1 MLLRYKK
8 YKFGD
13 NMSGLPYGQIGD
25 FLGQTADTLTP
36 TNQYG
41 VKSNFNA
48 GLGAG
53 LKGAGQGAAMGT
65 MIMPGLGT
73 VIGGAAGLIGG
84 AISGVVKNNK
94 ERDEAAK
101 QQSLYEMMMN
111 KKYAAKLSNYDTTG
125 SNQNQIYAK
134 LGGNVPISNHLSI
147 GGKLDKLAPNRYEVD
162 GRTHE
167 EGGVKFPNINA
178 ELEDGE
184 TVSGDYVFS
193 EVLGYAGKHKPI
205 ARMIGKMEKKPNNPI
220 TRQTIEFLKEKE
232 ERLKGEQEQTK
243 ASLDNTISNI
253 MKYGGKLNR
262 KSC

>member
-1 MLLRYKK
+1 MLIKYKK

-13 NMSGLPYGQIGD
+13 KMTGLPYGEVGN
-25 FLGQTADTLTP
+25 FLGDTADVLTP

-48 GLGAG
+48 GLSGG
-53 LKGAGQGAAMGT
+53 LKGAGQGAAIGT
-65 MIMPGLGT
+65 MIAPGIGT

-84 AISGVVKNNK
+84 AITSVVGNNRQR
-94 ERDEAAK
+94 EEAAK
-101 QQSLYEMMMN
+101 NQSLYEMMMN
-111 KKYAAKLSNYDTTG
+111 KQYASKLSNYDTTG

-147 GGKLDKLAPNRYEVD
+147 GGKLDKLSSNRFEVN

-193 EVLGYAGKHKPI
+193 EVLGFADKHKPI
-205 ARMIGKMEKKPNNPI
+205 AKMIGKMEKKPDNPI
-220 TRQTIEFLKEKE
+220 TRQTIDFLKQKE
-232 ERLKGEQEQTK
+232 NRLKEDQEQVK

-253 MKYGGKLNR
+253 MKYGGKMK